1 MIKRSKGEK
10 AFNVFNIIILTF
22 GALLFI
28 MPYWLI
34 ISASFTDELTLLKS
48 GGISLFPKKFSTYA
62 YEFLFTTNNYMLL
75 SIWNSV
81 KMTVLGTLITTF
93 TCLLTAYPVSK
104 KYLVGRRGI
113 MVYIIFTMLFGGG
126 LIPSYLLVSSIFPDT
141 MWAIIIPGA
150 LAPYYLILIRNYF
163 MSIPD
168 SLEEAATL
176 DGASNMRI
184 FLKIYL
190 PLSVPVIA
198 TIVLFCA
205 VSVWNNWFRP
215 HALYQQQGQISHSVH
230 DTATFKFRRQYARRQ
245 FLHGAHPLGKR
256 KDGRGRRGV
265 FTDHHRLSFPSEVL
279 YQRYDDGKRQRIRRF
294 S

>member
-1 MIKRSKGEK
+1 
-10 AFNVFNIIILTF
+10 
-22 GALLFI
+22 
-28 MPYWLI
+28 
-34 ISASFTDELTLLKS
+34 
-48 GGISLFPKKFSTYA
+48 
-62 YEFLFTTNNYMLL
+62 MLL

-205 VSVWNNWFRP
+205 VSVWNNWFGP
-215 HALYQQQGQISHSVH
+215 MLYISSKDKYPIQYMIQQLL
-230 DTATFKFRRQYARRQ
+230 KFRRQYARRQ

-256 KDGRGRRGV
+256 KDGCGRRGV
-265 FTDHHRLSFPSEVL
+265 FTDHHRLSFPSEIL
-279 YQRYDDGKRQRIRRF
+279 YQRYEDGKRQRIRRF

>member
-34 ISASFTDELTLLKS
+34 ISAPFTDELTLLKS

-150 LAPYYLILIRNYF
+150 LAPDYLCL
-163 MSIPD
+163 
-168 SLEEAATL
+168 L
-176 DGASNMRI
+176 
-184 FLKIYL
+184 
-190 PLSVPVIA
+190 
-198 TIVLFCA
+198 
-205 VSVWNNWFRP
+205 
-215 HALYQQQGQISHSVH
+215 
-230 DTATFKFRRQYARRQ
+230 
-245 FLHGAHPLGKR
+245 
-256 KDGRGRRGV
+256 
-265 FTDHHRLSFPSEVL
+265 
-279 YQRYDDGKRQRIRRF
+279 
-294 S
+294 